1 MSSPDFNTEGL
12 GFSLRNAI
20 LVILLL
26 LIFHLGR
33 GWARGIV
40 EGNYTIGILGL
51 ILALGPIV
59 WLLLVIREAYF

>member
-1 MSSPDFNTEGL
+1 MSSPDPNTEGL

-20 LVILLL
+20 LVVLFFS
-26 LIFHLGR
+26 IFHLGR
-33 GWARGIV
+33 GWARGIL

-59 WLLLVIREAYF
+59 WLLFVIREAYF

>member
-1 MSSPDFNTEGL
+1 MSSPDSNTEGL

>member
-1 MSSPDFNTEGL
+1 MSSSDSNTEGL

-20 LVILLL
+20 LVIFFL

-59 WLLLVIREAYF
+59 WLLFVIREAYF